1 MSAILETSKGD
12 ITVDL
17 YPEDCPNTS
26 RNFLKLCKI
35 KYYNNCLFHNVQ
47 HNFIAQTGDP
57 TATGTGGESI
67 YGKMYGEQA
76 RFFDDE
82 IRPHLKHKKKGTL
95 AMAGGGENLNASQF
109 YITTGAELDSLDE
122 KHTIFGEV
130 AEGLDVLSAINDT
143 LVDGNCRPMQNI
155 RIRHTIILDDPFED
169 PPQLAELIPEMSPE
183 PTFAGDDDRLEDDW
197 RPDQDTRPIEE
208 IEKASR
214 EKEAHNRAVVLEM
227 IGDLPEAESK
237 PPSNMLF
244 ICKLNQVTTE
254 EDLEIIFSRF
264 GTITSCDIIKDWKT
278 GDSLCYA
285 FLGFDNDKSCEE
297 AYFKMNNVLI
307 DDRRIKVDF
316 SQSVYHLWKDFR
328 KFGKAGSAQS
338 GKDANAHEGGQK
350 ANMELAG
357 GRLELKAGAGGVAPG
372 GQRGGR
378 YNLLLSDD
386 APPSD
391 QARPS
396 KRPRHASSRD
406 GPVPEAQPSGD
417 HGSAPHRRSRHG
429 HDDRPTGEHDRGP
442 RDSDGRGSAATQNGS
457 SRARARDSQHAHD
470 VDVDDARGH
479 GNDEPHRS
487 SRHRSSSRHDWGEPH
502 GNGRHSERGLHEP
515 SSGHRHGHEGRSRGG
530 DEDRHRS
537 DRDDRHRRGG
547 HEDGKHSRHE
557 SRYRER

>member
-1 MSAILETSKGD
+1 MSVILETSKGD

-122 KHTIFGEV
+122 KHTVFGEV
-130 AEGLDVLSAINDT
+130 AEGLDVLAAINDV
-143 LVDGNCRPMQNI
+143 LVDNNGRPMQNI
-155 RIRHTIILDDPFED
+155 RLRHTIVLDDPFED
-169 PPQLAELIPEMSPE
+169 PPQLAELLPEMSPE
-183 PTFAGDDDRLEDDW
+183 PTFAADDDRLEDDW
-197 RPDQDTRPIEE
+197 RPDQDARPVEE
-208 IEKASR
+208 IEKANR
-214 EKEAHNRAVVLEM
+214 ENEAHNRAVVLEM

-285 FLGFDNDKSCEE
+285 FLGYDNDKSCED

-338 GKDANAHEGGQK
+338 GKDANAHEGGQR

-372 GQRGGR
+372 AQRGGK

-386 APPSD
+386 GAPAD
-391 QARPS
+391 QSRPA

-406 GPVPEAQPSGD
+406 GSPPATRPSNGHASNPRAGNRHEDGPLRAQRPHDS
-417 HGSAPHRRSRHG
+417 HGHNPAAGHNNSWAHAHQSRHDQDYEG
-429 HDDRPTGEHDRGP
+429 QDP
-442 RDSDGRGSAATQNGS
+442 RN
-457 SRARARDSQHAHD
+457 ARDNGPYRSSQYHKD
-470 VDVDDARGH
+470 S
-479 GNDEPHRS
+479 HRS
-487 SRHRSSSRHDWGEPH
+487 SRDERGEQHEKHRSRHSGGERVSRHGAE
-502 GNGRHSERGLHEP
+502 GLNRRRDDQ
-515 SSGHRHGHEGRSRGG
+515 G
-530 DEDRHRS
+530 RHRS
-537 DRDDRHRRGG
+537 DGDHRSHRSGGDDSRHN
-547 HEDGKHSRHE
+547 RHE
-557 SRYRER
+557 SRHRGH